1 MTSGWFCNELARK
14 SLTAKTSRE
23 LQQPSNKTFHTPQN
37 RFRLVNQ
44 ATPGL
49 FESKLCHIYFVPST
63 LSEHEVPMPVSPLS
77 EAALWRRP
85 RLLMPVA
92 EEEACHA
99 ESQPGTHP
107 GEDVLEP
114 RKQTEQGY
122 HGRGGDKQRDVMS
135 NKHMISNCSTI

>member
-1 MTSGWFCNELARK
+1 
-14 SLTAKTSRE
+14 
-23 LQQPSNKTFHTPQN
+23 
-37 RFRLVNQ
+37 
-44 ATPGL
+44 
-49 FESKLCHIYFVPST
+49 
-63 LSEHEVPMPVSPLS
+63 MPVSPLS

-85 RLLMPVA
+85 RLLMPAA

-122 HGRGGDKQRDVMS
+122 HGRGDDKQRDVMS
-135 NKHMISNCSTI
+135 NEHMTHHLNYTLSIHNERLLVKSAFNNDKEVQPDTANLR

>member
-1 MTSGWFCNELARK
+1 MSLLENVWLRK
-14 SLTAKTSRE
+14 PAMNYK
-23 LQQPSNKTFHTPQN
+23 QPINNTFHTSQN
-37 RFRLVNQ
+37 RFRLVKQ
-44 ATPGL
+44 TTHGL
-49 FESKLCHIYFVPST
+49 FESKLRHIYFVPST

-85 RLLMPVA
+85 RLLMPAA

-135 NKHMISNCSTI
+135 NKHMISHCTTI